1 MGRALAVLA
10 LLWVIALGG
19 FLLLRQTPKTSPLW
33 GLRDFFWMLLQALS
47 IVSLLAIVALVTGII
62 TLQRNPFAPGN

>member
-1 MGRALAVLA
+1 MVLA
-10 LLWVIALGG
+10 FLWVITLAG
-19 FLLLRQTPKTSPLW
+19 FLLLRQTPRTSPLW

-62 TLQRNPFAPGN
+62 SLQRNPFIPGN

>member
-1 MGRALAVLA
+1 
-10 LLWVIALGG
+10 
-19 FLLLRQTPKTSPLW
+19 
-33 GLRDFFWMLLQALS
+33 MLLQALS

>member
-1 MGRALAVLA
+1 MVLA
-10 LLWVIALGG
+10 FLWVIVLAG
-19 FLLLRQTPKTSPLW
+19 FLLLRQTPRTSPLW

-62 TLQRNPFAPGN
+62 SLQRNPFVPGN

>member
-1 MGRALAVLA
+1 MVLA
-10 LLWVIALGG
+10 FLWVITLAG

-62 TLQRNPFAPGN
+62 SIQRNPFVPGN